1 MNRAQVAL
9 LTTLLAHAKKAE
21 AEGKSIGDLDAT
33 AIMAEAE
40 GKAKAENEARAGA
53 INQALQKQSLTFSGV
68 GKFYVRPVDGGE
80 KGKYVACFLPAG
92 GKETVDERT
101 IGDAEMGPGAAYAR
115 LRTLSRFI
123 PYILHN
129 RAPNKAERD
138 AWADPSVGDDE
149 V

>member
-1 MNRAQVAL
+1 MNRAQV
-9 LTTLLAHAKKAE
+9 TLLQTLLSHAKKAE
-21 AEGKSIGDLDAT
+21 AEGKSIGDLDAS

-53 INQALQKQSLTFSGV
+53 INEALQKQSLMFSGV

-80 KGKYVACFLPAG
+80 KGKYVACFVPAG
-92 GKETVDERT
+92 GTEKDERT
-101 IGDAEMGPGAAYAR
+101 IGDGEMGPGAAYAR

-123 PYILHN
+123 PYLIHN
-129 RAPNKAERD
+129 RPPNKAERD
-138 AWADPSVGDDE
+138 AWADPAVGPDE